1 MTGLILLTYRNIGH
15 ELLTAATHILNQS
28 VEQIKVIS
36 VYDQSDTADTL
47 PAQIHQA
54 IEQLKKSRQCLILID
69 LHGCTHFNIARKFA
83 EQSRVALVSGLNL
96 PMLLRVL
103 SHRDED
109 LVTLSHYAEEG
120 GVMGIST
127 ISDTPD
133 ENCGDRNKH

>member
-1 MTGLILLTYRNIGH
+1 MTGLILLTYGNIGH
-15 ELLTAATHILNQS
+15 ELLTAATHILNQP

-36 VYDQSDTADTL
+36 VYDQSDTADIL

-54 IEQLKKSRQCLILID
+54 IEQLEKSGRCLILVD

-83 EQSRVALVSGLNL
+83 EQSRIVLVSGLNL

-109 LVTLSHYAEEG
+109 LLTLSHFAEEG

-133 ENCGDRNKH
+133 EN